1 MRILERRPS
10 HEAEIFAEAQTL
22 LDDGFESDF
31 VLELFPDDTAW
42 LASMLG
48 LSGGVKSAIQSEA
61 PSYYF
66 EASLKT
72 RFLAAARE
80 RPAPVIERAGR
91 VSVRTG
97 FASAGVMAAIG
108 ALGIATFGF
117 VTAENA
123 DPGDWNYGV
132 KQTNERIQ
140 YALARGNDK
149 VDVQLHQLDARVYEA
164 QRQQAKGGLSASD
177 LARLQDEARQLADLA
192 KSTPFDETQLT
203 RLQAISNTASRVL
216 DEAKAT
222 KPDLGAAVA
231 TTRKSVDDAVSAGIG
246 STTTL
251 AAPTPSATPLASPSP
266 SAEPSATVSPS
277 PATTAEPSPSAT
289 TSVSPAPS
297 TTAAAPT
304 ETPSPTPAET
314 ATPAPSSTPA
324 ETATPAPSSTPQ

>member
-1 MRILERRPS
+1 MIHILERRPS
-10 HEAEIFAEAQTL
+10 HEAEIYAEAQTL

-42 LASMLG
+42 LAPMLG

-66 EASLKT
+66 EASLKAK
-72 RFLAAARE
+72 FLAAARE

-91 VSVRTG
+91 ISVRTG

-108 ALGIATFGF
+108 VLGIATFGF

-123 DPGDWNYGV
+123 DPGDWNYGF

-149 VDVQLHQLDARVYEA
+149 VDVQLHQTEARVYEI

-177 LARLQDEARQLADLA
+177 LERLQEEARQLGELA
-192 KSTPFDETQLT
+192 RSKPFDEAQLT
-203 RLQAISNTASRVL
+203 RLQAISNTASRAL
-216 DEAKAT
+216 D
-222 KPDLGAAVA
+222 GAQANNPALAPAVA

-246 STTTL
+246 STATL
-251 AAPTPSATPLASPSP
+251 PAPTPTHTATPEASPS
-266 SAEPSATVSPS
+266 A
-277 PATTAEPSPSAT
+277 SPSAVPT
-289 TSVSPAPS
+289 ASASPAPS
-297 TTAAAPT
+297 TTPEPSPGATTSATPAPSATAAPA
-304 ETPSPTPAET
+304 ETPSPTP
-314 ATPAPSSTPA
+314 S